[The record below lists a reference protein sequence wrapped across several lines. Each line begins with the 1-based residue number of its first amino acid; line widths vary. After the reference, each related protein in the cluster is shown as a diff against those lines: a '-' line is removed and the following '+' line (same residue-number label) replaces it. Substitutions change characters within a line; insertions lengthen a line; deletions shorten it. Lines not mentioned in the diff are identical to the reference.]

1 MPFTLAHYYGHI
13 VRYLFLAAA
22 VLMVITLP
30 LFYKYLNI
38 PIIFSVFAIAVLGIA
53 AGLTNP
59 KQLSSAVVNFA
70 ISCLGFIIF
79 GYVAVKAYENVTGDD
94 KYIVTTVA
102 LAIIFLFSIYFSM
115 KTLRAE
121 LIADLP
127 GPDPH
132 IDKPDSEDKIN
143 F

>member
-22 VLMVITLP
+22 VLMIITLP
-30 LFYKYLNI
+30 LFYKYLNV

-59 KQLSSAVVNFA
+59 KQISSAIVNFVV
-70 ISCLGFIIF
+70 SCFGFIIF
-79 GYVAVKAYENVTGDD
+79 GYVAVKAYENITGDD
-94 KYIVTTVA
+94 KYIITTVA
-102 LAIIFLFSIYFSM
+102 LALIFLFSIYFSM

-132 IDKPDSEDKIN
+132 ANKPDTEEKIN